1 MAVSSLPIWAVDM
14 VGSVF
19 MILLSFMCLW
29 VAFKLRRLDQNNII
43 GAYLLWVCFALTVFA
58 VSRSA
63 GHILKQVLVLNSRE
77 DIWQMISP
85 FSGAV
90 NTFTFILVGSFTLFF
105 ERTSKIYQDILKDKQ
120 ALQAAHH
127 EVLFFNQNLE
137 EMVAERTK
145 ALTDS
150 EQRYRR
156 IFEVSKD
163 MILVTQ
169 TDGLI
174 INLNPAGYQMLGVG
188 ESGGTFLDKQRYFQD
203 YLFHFSDWVRL
214 KSSIVQGGA
223 VAGEELDLK
232 FGNGHRKR
240 VLLSASLAKE
250 STEKEETIHFLVK
263 DIERQHYLKEQMA
276 QAEKLVS
283 IGELSS
289 GIAHEINNPLNVILG
304 YTQLLLRN
312 EDRATNRYADLKT
325 IEKHVRSCKNIVE
338 DLLSFARKSQT
349 RKEMMDIHPVVDE
362 VIGFVKHHSNLER
375 IKIITAYDRGIPL
388 LLLDGKKIKQVLIN
402 LLMNALHAFGGE
414 GTGTIK
420 IVTGI
425 RQERERVYV
434 QIIDDG
440 CGIEK
445 NNISKIFDPFF
456 TTKPTG
462 QGTGL
467 GLSVSYGI
475 VKDHGGDIQVKSEA
489 GKGSTFTILLPSPA
503 TVYASLPKNV
513 EAGEQRL

>member
-1 MAVSSLPIWAVDM
+1 MLVSSLPIWAVDIL
-14 VGSVF
+14 GSIC

-63 GHILKQVLVLNSRE
+63 GHIVKQLLLLNSRE

-105 ERTSKIYQDILKDKQ
+105 ERTSKIYQDILRDKQ
-120 ALQAAHH
+120 ALQTAHQ

-137 EMVAERTK
+137 EMVAQRTK

-163 MILVTQ
+163 MIVVTQ
-169 TDGLI
+169 KDGLI
-174 INLNPAGYQMLGVG
+174 INLNPAGYEMLGI
-188 ESGGTFLDKQRYFQD
+188 EEEGGSFPKKERYFQD
-203 YLFHFSDWVRL
+203 YIVHFSEWVRL
-214 KSSIVQGGA
+214 ARNIARSGS

-232 FGNGHRKR
+232 FGNGQRKR

-250 STEKEETIHFLVK
+250 STEKDETIHFLVK
-263 DIERQHYLKEQMA
+263 DIERQHLLKEQMA

-304 YTQLLLRN
+304 YTQLLLRS
-312 EDRATNRYADLKT
+312 EDRSSNRYADLKT

-349 RKEMMDIHPVVDE
+349 RKETVDIHPLVDE
-362 VIGFVKHHSNLER
+362 VIDFVNHHSNLER
-375 IKIITAYDRGIPL
+375 VKIITDYDRGMPRL
-388 LLLDGKKIKQVLIN
+388 FLDGKKIKQVFIN
-402 LLMNALHAFGGE
+402 LMMNALHAFGNDGA
-414 GTGTIK
+414 GTIK
-420 IVTGI
+420 IVTGMQPG
-425 RQERERVYV
+425 RDRAYV

-445 NNISKIFDPFF
+445 NIISKIFDPFF

-462 QGTGL
+462 RGTGL

-475 VKDHGGDIQVKSEA
+475 IKDHGGDIQVESET
-489 GKGSTFTILLPSPA
+489 GKGSTFTVLLPAAPS
-503 TVYASLPKNV
+503 
-513 EAGEQRL
+513 